1 MTDPITD
8 PNWSGHVEAAA
19 ATAEVNPD
27 VVLDAYRAF
36 PASWQFRQTFNNVS
50 DLHPSANLNDPLNP
64 AQAAQAASLHLN
76 AINGVLSS
84 SLLREPTPTEQYI
97 GLKVGPDHAPDVI
110 SLPGNLPL
118 SSVVPQS
125 VIDQDPAEFS
135 GVQTLGEY
143 RSKAAVTMKDVSY
156 KDPNPGAADDASQA
170 PQASLPTGS
179 KVTPDQLRN
188 YLIQEVRRQGLEGY
202 VPKDGPKY
210 GIAKGSAEEWANLFT
225 GLAAHESGLDNNN
238 VGDIGQF
245 GTGSRGLFQLS
256 QGDAPGY
263 GLNGGH
269 PFSLEQLADPVTNT
283 QSAVTIA
290 KTLMQRN
297 DSIQGGMGQYW
308 GPISREGWTPGKGR
322 DANLPWADWAAGKS
336 GSAPQLMSNYNVNAN
351 TLTPANRVT
360 ADEQAAIDQQK
371 RQNTYNVVS
380 GIMDTAIHD
389 SDTGFLLRNS
399 YIPTADPSFR
409 VTAKTLQDDPRLAG
423 IPVEYQAPLLD
434 SWSQADYDARL
445 RMIEDRVSYERRVD
459 SLSGVSGLAAR
470 LGGAALDP
478 IGWMAGS
485 VSPLSEGAAKAA
497 QFGRAI
503 RMAARG
509 ADFALGSALVSV
521 PRAMED
527 PTLDRDAVLQTMAGG
542 FLAGAV
548 HGYFGAVHP
557 SIKPE
562 MAQLEATQDALFSAI
577 DQKASQPGAYTGVP
591 SANPS
596 GSSVGAASVDGYR
609 EPVRADSADWLD
621 LSVADA
627 YKDKAARPLNLP
639 RMDLAGQLK
648 ESENPVVA
656 ALGST
661 LVEDGVGNADHSA
674 VMRAATVEAKMLQDR
689 FDTELGAG
697 YQAAFKDWSERN
709 DVSWFGKRQKE
720 REFREAVADYVDN
733 PDRAIADQADPAVK
747 QFGATLQDFWSTYH
761 DLGQNPGALDGSIRA
776 AIPGL
781 ANIPKNELYFPHMW
795 DWDAFG
801 EADRRFGSAQMKQLL
816 TNAVKDALPEVL
828 PSAQKEIDEA
838 AAAYEKAQGKLSK
851 ASEGLAK
858 ADATV
863 SKRTAELETAKASL
877 KDGEVLHEKYQQ
889 RLDKATEGHA
899 KATERH
905 SKATAAHDAAK
916 AEHERLTT
924 EAPTIHRDDV
934 AERVGSAL
942 YTGIR
947 NVQAGQE
954 VHLSN
959 LLSGQDLDGL
969 RAFLGK
975 NSSLSSSEIE
985 AVIQH
990 LTPNSDKAE
999 GPISRLKHRT
1009 TLNVHHTEMLRDP
1022 KTGEKVPVTIKDL
1035 MNRDSLQ
1042 VATMYNRQLANR
1054 VALARVQVENPRF
1067 DPQLHADTDVPRY
1080 LVDGIRNEA
1089 DWERITNQVKAVADE
1104 MNQDPKSLQ
1113 KDLDRLNFVYNT
1125 MTGQLQRQDKG
1136 TLGSMLRLLRKYNF
1150 SRALGQV
1157 GFAHVAQTWSVVAQ
1171 MGLKAAMENMPT
1183 LRDFIRDAKTGQLV
1197 DQFAREIEYISDAGT
1212 DMIRGLSHLSV
1223 DDFGNVVGQDGF
1235 KKLEDLANRANRTT
1249 MMISGMAPM
1258 LALQQKWAAKA
1269 ALARFVFDA
1278 EGKMPL
1284 NMRRMAALGISE
1296 DDRALIAKNILE
1308 HRGTITT
1315 ESGQAIPV
1323 LNLEKWDPEARHAIS
1338 YAINRWSRRI
1348 AQENDL
1354 GQMNMMLGSEMGK
1367 LMWQFRM
1374 FMFGAYA
1381 KQTLHNLHMR
1391 DFESAS
1397 MVLGTTALGALA
1409 YAAQTY
1415 LQSIGR
1421 SDREQFLE
1429 ERLSPKKL
1437 ALAGIQRSPTSS
1449 VVPMGADL
1457 MSYAMGF
1464 DPIFDA
1470 RASGT
1475 PAQGILSNPTFSLL
1489 DQGVRALHG
1498 VTKVATGQGQWTQQ
1512 DQRAFVGTLPG
1523 GNFLPVVWAS
1533 NAMMQRMP
1541 THDPTQ
1547 HKTH

>member
-1 MTDPITD
+1 MSDTQPID
-8 PNWSGHVEAAA
+8 GHLENAA
-19 ATAEVNPD
+19 ATAEVDPS
-27 VVLDAYRAF
+27 VITTAYGNLPGTFTQQAF
-36 PASWQFRQTFNNVS
+36 NQIAALSPN
-50 DLHPSANLNDPLNP
+50 ANLKDPTDP
-64 AQAAQAASLHLN
+64 EQIAQAAALHLSATN
-76 AINGVLSS
+76 AVLADE
-84 SLLREPTPTEQYI
+84 LKRAPTPAEQVA
-97 GLKVGPDHAPDVI
+97 GLRFGPLAAPDVI
-110 SLPGNLPL
+110 ERGAGATFPGDDQLNPRAQQGVAYRWLDIPTAQDWNKREDAAGLPKDFLARQANIESGGRPWLQDPGNPNVGLHQFMSSDMTHWLGRSANPL
-118 SSVVPQS
+118 DPEESTQAAIAEAKANKQQLAPVLGRDPTAGELYLAHQQGTAGAKALLTNPDEPAWMAVRRFYSSDAVAKHAISGNIPS
-125 VIDQDPAEFS
+125 NSPLKGMDPDSISAKQFS
-135 GVQTLGEY
+135 DLWINKVDGTQG
-143 RSKAAVTMKDVSY
+143 
-156 KDPNPGAADDASQA
+156 
-170 PQASLPTGS
+170 
-179 KVTPDQLRN
+179 VTPM
-188 YLIQEVRRQGLEGY
+188 
-202 VPKDGPKY
+202 
-210 GIAKGSAEEWANLFT
+210 
-225 GLAAHESGLDNNN
+225 
-238 VGDIGQF
+238 
-245 GTGSRGLFQLS
+245 LS
-256 QGDAPGY
+256 
-263 GLNGGH
+263 N
-269 PFSLEQLADPVTNT
+269 S
-283 QSAVTIA
+283 
-290 KTLMQRN
+290 
-297 DSIQGGMGQYW
+297 
-308 GPISREGWTPGKGR
+308 
-322 DANLPWADWAAGKS
+322 
-336 GSAPQLMSNYNVNAN
+336 NVNLS
-351 TLTPANRVT
+351 TLTPASPVT
-360 ADEQAAIDQQK
+360 QDERWIEAQQQRASKYGFFAATVDALK
-371 RQNTYNVVS
+371 YDSSSAALWGLANV
-380 GIMDTAIHD
+380 
-389 SDTGFLLRNS
+389 
-399 YIPTADPSFR
+399 PKADPNFS
-409 VTAKTLQDDPRLAG
+409 VTTKTLDDDPRLAN
-423 IPVEYQAPLLD
+423 IPPPQQWPLLD
-434 SWSQADYDARL
+434 ARSADDYENRL
-445 RMIEDRVSYERRVD
+445 RSIQDRMRYMEGVD
-459 SLSGVSGLAAR
+459 KLGGYGTAAR
-470 LGGAALDP
+470 LIGGGILDPAGWFLASAGPLGGAVK
-478 IGWMAGS
+478 G
-485 VSPLSEGAAKAA
+485 
-497 QFGRAI
+497 GRIIKMLAT
-503 RMAARG
+503 G
-509 ADFALGSALVSV
+509 ADFAVGGLAADVPKMLTNPEYTTDQALY
-521 PRAMED
+521 
-527 PTLDRDAVLQTMAGG
+527 TMAGS
-542 FLAGAV
+542 FLLGVPA
-548 HGYFGAVHP
+548 GYFGRIHP
-557 SIKPE
+557 SL
-562 MAQLEATQDALFSAI
+562 QGHVSDLENIQHGVVTAI

-621 LSVADA
+621 PSVADA
-627 YKDKAARPLNLP
+627 YTGKAARPLNLP

-656 ALGST
+656 ALGNT

-733 PDRAIADQADPAVK
+733 PDRTVADQADPAVK

-838 AAAYEKAQGKLSK
+838 AAAYEKAQGKLTK

-905 SKATAAHDAAK
+905 AKATEAHDAAK

-1022 KTGEKVPVTIKDL
+1022 KTGEMVPVTIKDL

-1067 DPQLHADTDVPRY
+1067 DPELHADTDVPRY

-1171 MGLKAAMENMPT
+1171 MGLKAALENIPT
-1183 LRDFIRDAKTGQLV
+1183 MRDFIRDAKTGQLV

-1223 DDFGNVVGQDGF
+1223 DDFGNVVGQDGY

-1323 LNLEKWDPEARHAIS
+1323 LHLDKWDPEARHAIS

-1512 DQRAFVGTLPG
+1512 DQRAFVGTLPFS
-1523 GNFLPVVWAS
+1523 NFLPVVWTS
-1533 NAMMQRMP
+1533 NAMMQGMP
-1541 THDPTQ
+1541 VKDPP
-1547 HKTH
+1547 KPK